1 MIEKLVSPPHLTK
14 LFIEGRLFSYQ
25 LSTDLSLPLP
35 LSLYIRILDKISLTR
50 AICVRS
56 VGRGRS
62 MARTNRIR
70 ILNAVASSSFIY
82 RRPTITILVRITAS
96 RKGEE
101 RAGNDRRYA
110 PCIAGRGHDSVDWID
125 FRKAGTMVV
134 SERNWIASG
143 CSPDKKRIVSIRR
156 RRENGNRRG
165 NGGGEEVLQK
175 KKDETRFRG
184 TKSFPLFPSPPLP
197 LFPADAF
204 DSIAFD
210 LPFDSFFDRCSKGEK
225 AGTNPIG

>member
-1 MIEKLVSPPHLTK
+1 M
-14 LFIEGRLFSYQ
+14 Y
-25 LSTDLSLPLP
+25 
-35 LSLYIRILDKISLTR
+35 R
-50 AICVRS
+50 A
-56 VGRGRS
+56 
-62 MARTNRIR
+62 
-70 ILNAVASSSFIY
+70 
-82 RRPTITILVRITAS
+82 
-96 RKGEE
+96 E
-101 RAGNDRRYA
+101 
-110 PCIAGRGHDSVDWID
+110 AGRGHDSVDWID

-175 KKDETRFRG
+175 KKDETRFRR

-204 DSIAFD
+204 DRVRFPLRFLLRSMLKRRESRDESDWIVGK
-210 LPFDSFFDRCSKGEK
+210 LVSFLRGLLDIFFFRSRFP
-225 AGTNPIG
+225 GTMGGKN

>member
-1 MIEKLVSPPHLTK
+1 
-14 LFIEGRLFSYQ
+14 
-25 LSTDLSLPLP
+25 
-35 LSLYIRILDKISLTR
+35 
-50 AICVRS
+50 
-56 VGRGRS
+56 

-175 KKDETRFRG
+175 KRTRLDFVERNPFHFFPLLLSPFFPPMLSTRSRSISPSIPSSIDAQKARKPGRIRLDSWKTRFLPSRTARYLFLPVPVPGDNGREKLNFALALPSSSPRG
-184 TKSFPLFPSPPLP
+184 
-197 LFPADAF
+197 
-204 DSIAFD
+204 
-210 LPFDSFFDRCSKGEK
+210 
-225 AGTNPIG
+225 

>member
-1 MIEKLVSPPHLTK
+1 
-14 LFIEGRLFSYQ
+14 
-25 LSTDLSLPLP
+25 
-35 LSLYIRILDKISLTR
+35 
-50 AICVRS
+50 
-56 VGRGRS
+56 

-175 KKDETRFRG
+175 KKGRDSISWNEILSTF
-184 TKSFPLFPSPPLP
+184 SLSSSPPFSRRCFRLDRVRSP
-197 LFPADAF
+197 LRFLLRSMLKRRESRDESDWIVGKLVSFLRGLLDIFFFRSRFP
-204 DSIAFD
+204 
-210 LPFDSFFDRCSKGEK
+210 
-225 AGTNPIG
+225 GTMGGKN